1 MKYNLL
7 KKFHLIMCEEEEW
20 YEIFDHDIDD
30 EEFNKVNKIFNTE
43 EYPQK
48 SYDPQMTKLSVYTK
62 EYCGTKKPPKMTKVY
77 VAPKLKQDRYQ
88 DYAYIK
94 QQEWCLFIRSVE
106 SNKLYKLTDLVKLYN
121 ETMKPP
127 KKLNNRSFGQLKYAQ
142 DSFIKHKFFEK
153 GKIGNQTITYYIK
166 K

>member
-7 KKFHLIMCEEEEW
+7 KKFQLIMCEEEEW

-62 EYCGTKKPPKMTKVY
+62 EYCGGIP
-77 VAPKLKQDRYQ
+77 
-88 DYAYIK
+88 
-94 QQEWCLFIRSVE
+94 
-106 SNKLYKLTDLVKLYN
+106 
-121 ETMKPP
+121 
-127 KKLNNRSFGQLKYAQ
+127 FG
-142 DSFIKHKFFEK
+142 
-153 GKIGNQTITYYIK
+153 
-166 K
+166 

>member
-7 KKFHLIMCEEEEW
+7 KKFQLIMCEEEEW

-77 VAPKLKQDRYQ
+77 VAPHLKEDRSYVNQ
-88 DYAYIK
+88 R
-94 QQEWCLFIRSVE
+94 EWITFMQSVE
-106 SNKLYKLTDLVKLYN
+106 KRLYRLSDLVKLFN
-121 ETMKPP
+121 QTMKPY
-127 KKLNNRSFGQLKYAQ
+127 KKLTNQSFGQLKFVKN
-142 DSFIKHKFFEK
+142 SFKMIRLNEK
-153 GKIGNQTITYYIK
+153 GKFIRYYVKI
-166 K
+166 